1 MLRVGELPAAR
12 SDELADVLALPL
24 AKRLRLR
31 YSHPARFL
39 GLLYH
44 CHIQG
49 GR

>member
-1 MLRVGELPAAR
+1 
-12 SDELADVLALPL
+12 LAEPL
-24 AKRLRLR
+24 AKRMRLR

-49 GR
+49 KRA